1 MIATKN
7 NIHMQINNEF
17 RSGYLYLSMAYNDS
31 KYSKM
36 AKEKIESGMELF
48 DRLIPAN
55 QSSER

>member
-1 MIATKN
+1 
-7 NIHMQINNEF
+7 MQINNEF